1 MKMQD
6 TRHDLEIRAAAALQ
20 AALTEVSA
28 IKVRE
33 IRHVSVPD
41 SSLSGRAR
49 SLMVHVDVFG
59 RRHTLAC
66 QIQTDGELQCVRS
79 TLDGLRASAA
89 HRGLDETP
97 IIIAPRL
104 SPESEALCKES
115 KTGFVDLEGN
125 ARFALGEVFVV
136 KRTLPHRGHRRP
148 LAAPARYVAPVAV
161 EKFPIRAEASRH
173 VASLAPA

>member
-33 IRHVSVPD
+33 IRHQSVQD
-41 SSLSGRAR
+41 SSLTGSAR
-49 SLMVHVDVFG
+49 NLMVHVDVFG

-66 QIQTDGELQCVRS
+66 QIQTEGDLQCVRS
-79 TLDGLRASAA
+79 TLEELRASAT
-89 HRGLDETP
+89 HRGPDETP

-104 SPESEALCKES
+104 SAESQALCRES
-115 KTGFVDLEGN
+115 MTGFVDLEGN
-125 ARFALGEVFVV
+125 ARFALGEVFVI
-136 KRTLPHRGHRRP
+136 KRTLPHRSHRRA
-148 LAAPARYVAPVAV
+148 LAAPARYPAPSAV
-161 EKFPIRAEASRH
+161 EKFPIRGEASLGT
-173 VASLAPA
+173 VALAQA